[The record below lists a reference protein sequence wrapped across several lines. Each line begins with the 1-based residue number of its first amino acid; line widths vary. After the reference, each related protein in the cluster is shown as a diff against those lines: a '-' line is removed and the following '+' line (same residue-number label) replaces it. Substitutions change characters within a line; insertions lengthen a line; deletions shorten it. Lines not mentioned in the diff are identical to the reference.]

1 MTPAL
6 VGAAL
11 LAGALMVGGCK
22 TTTVNTVERATPTAQ
37 KQMVADKR
45 VLTDTSLAEKVYVV
59 GVNEAVTPGGLI
71 QVQLEVFNT
80 TTSRKRFNYSFQWFD
95 MNGMLMGP
103 TTASIV
109 PCVIEGKETRY
120 LSSVA
125 PTLACK
131 DFRVKFIESSSR

>member
-1 MTPAL
+1 MGGFEAQRGFDIGEIPAGTWRL
-6 VGAAL
+6 WACTWSDTEGYAVSEPFEIGE
-11 LAGALMVGGCK
+11 GQQFG
-22 TTTVNTVERATPTAQ
+22 EF
-37 KQMVADKR
+37 
-45 VLTDTSLAEKVYVV
+45 VLIVPRLQATDTIEGHVLDATGKPDRMARVY
-59 GVNEAVTPGGLI
+59 
-71 QVQLEVFNT
+71 
-80 TTSRKRFNYSFQWFD
+80 
-95 MNGMLMGP
+95 LMGP